1 MKFLQKKEFLSI
13 FAEEPSIAISSI
25 KVSTNQKIVPLRQYI
40 RDKEIPM
47 EDIRAVLKMISHKN
61 EYLERFYDTSL
72 EIPDTLSMTFQ
83 KPMTANKMNNN
94 SQVQYKNIIRNM
106 FYREILQKTKSV
118 FPGNKSYM
126 DVVLDFYTRGII
138 DYKILTP
145 SAIHYIKEGRLGS
158 VFSSYFF
165 RASIMNPFL
174 VYSLNESVLHGKR
187 IFTPTLGWCSYCYGF
202 LESPIVEEYV
212 GTDVIPVVCRKT
224 ATFANAMYPTKKT
237 SIYCSPS
244 EKLLENKEFMKKY
257 KNHFDVVFFSPPYF
271 RLELYPGN
279 EQSTTQYKTYDEWL
293 KQYWEKTIQLCHW
306 VLSPKGKCCYILS
319 GYGSKPGE
327 SYDLL
332 KDMNRIT
339 SNYFLFQTMKPMY
352 NKNVHVTAAN
362 HRETA
367 EKIMIFMKSTKG

>member
-1 MKFLQKKEFLSI
+1 MKFIQKSEFLSI
-13 FAEEPSIAISSI
+13 FSETSSIAISSI
-25 KVSTNQKIVPLRQYI
+25 RVTMNSKTIPLKQYI
-40 RDKEIPM
+40 REKNIPI
-47 EDIRAVLKMISHKN
+47 EDIRAVLNTISHKN

-72 EIPDTLSMTFQ
+72 KIPDTFSMVKE
-83 KPMTANKMNNN
+83 KPMTINKMNNN
-94 SQVQYKNIIRNM
+94 QFVQYKNIIRNM
-106 FYREILQKTKSV
+106 FYREILQKTKSP
-118 FPGNKSYM
+118 FLGNKSFM

-145 SAIHYIKEGRLGS
+145 SAIYYIKQGRLGS
-158 VFSSYFF
+158 VFSSYYF

-174 VYSLNESVLHGKR
+174 VYSINETILHGKR

-224 ATFANAMYPTKKT
+224 AKFASTMYPDKITE
-237 SIYCSPS
+237 IYCSPS
-244 EKLLENKEFMKKY
+244 EKLLENKEFMRKY
-257 KNHFDVVFFSPPYF
+257 KGHFDVVFFSPPYF

-279 EQSTTQYKTYDEWL
+279 NQSTTQYKTYEEWL
-293 KQYWEKTIQLCHW
+293 TNYWEKTIQLCHW

-319 GYGSKPGE
+319 GYGSKTGE

-332 KDMNRIT
+332 TDMNRIT
-339 SNYFLFQTMKPMY
+339 STYFHHTMTKPMH
-352 NKNVHVTAAN
+352 NKNVHVTADN

-367 EKIMIFMKSTKG
+367 EKIMIFTRK